1 MSEKQNPRPD
11 RNDSPVLEE
20 EQSGVRDDWSRKNYY
35 YDDST
40 GYEIYNE
47 ESDDDDEED
56 EETS

>member
-1 MSEKQNPRPD
+1 MSEKQKPKLD
-11 RNDSPVLEE
+11 KDDSPVLEE
-20 EQSGVRDDWSRKNYY
+20 ELSGDTSRKNYY

-47 ESDDDDEED
+47 ENDNDGE

>member
-11 RNDSPVLEE
+11 QEVSEIEE
-20 EQSGVRDDWSRKNYY
+20 ESDGQDGSLPKSYY

-47 ESDDDDEED
+47 ETDNDDEED
-56 EETS
+56 AS